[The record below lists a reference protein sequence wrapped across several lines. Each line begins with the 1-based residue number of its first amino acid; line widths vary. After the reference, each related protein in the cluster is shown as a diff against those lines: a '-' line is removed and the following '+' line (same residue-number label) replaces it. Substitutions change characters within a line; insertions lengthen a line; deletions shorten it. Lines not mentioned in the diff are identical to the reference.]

1 MIKAVVKWI
10 LFALAL
16 ILIAKIVPGIKVE
29 GFKTALFAVAII
41 GIVNMFIKP
50 IISLLALPI
59 NLLTLGLFTLVINAG
74 LFALSAY
81 FVHGFNV
88 GGFVPALLGSILFS
102 IFSVIINAS
111 GKLIPV

>member
-1 MIKAVVKWI
+1 MIRTIVKWI

-16 ILIAKIVPGIKVE
+16 ILIAKIVPGVKVA
-29 GFKTALFAVAII
+29 GFKTALFAVIII
-41 GIVNMFIKP
+41 GLVNMFIKP
-50 IISLLALPI
+50 IISFFALPL
-59 NLLTLGLFTLVINAG
+59 NLLTLGLFTVVINAG

-81 FVHGFNV
+81 FVHGFQI
-88 GGFVPALLGSILFS
+88 GGFVPALVGSILFS

>member
-1 MIKAVVKWI
+1 MVRTVIKWI

-16 ILIAKIVPGIKVE
+16 ILIAKIVPGIKIE
-29 GFKTALFAVAII
+29 GFKTALIAVFII
-41 GIVNMFIKP
+41 GLVNMFIKP
-50 IISLLALPI
+50 IISLLTLPL

-81 FVHGFNV
+81 FVHGFHV
-88 GGFVPALLGSILFS
+88 GGFIPALIGSILFS
-102 IFSVIINAS
+102 IFSTIINAS